1 LISGPLDRRRRALF
15 FSTLASAAFHLIFL
29 AALFYAVAHVF
40 IARGAREVVSQATIA
55 TIRRPPPPTPKPT
68 PPHKHITH
76 PVHARQSAPA
86 AAPYHELAKQIANA
100 PPQPPP
106 PRHRPTLQTRIER
119 DANGYANEVAQLNKQ
134 DDPHSIPTIDPSSR
148 GSSTKSYSFD
158 VASLNSGDEHGN
170 GIITPTQSW
179 HAQGEDCYYG
189 RYEFTYPDGAMET
202 GNIVWPFCYDPGS
215 DPFKLPPHPMP
226 FPLPLPGFKLPADT
240 QLPPIEKQ
248 VYDEWAGNGPPQ
260 PASTP

>member
-1 LISGPLDRRRRALF
+1 MISGPLDRRRRALF

-40 IARGAREVVSQATIA
+40 IPRGEREVVSQTTIA
-55 TIRRPPPPTPKPT
+55 TIRKPPPPTPKPT
-68 PPHKHITH
+68 PPPKHITH
-76 PVHARQSAPA
+76 PVRQRESAPA
-86 AAPYHELAKQIANA
+86 APPIHELAKQIANA
-100 PPQPPP
+100 PPQPSPL
-106 PRHRPTLQTRIER
+106 PRRPTLRTRIAR
-119 DANGYANEVAQLNKQ
+119 DAAGFANEVAQLNKQ
-134 DDPHSIPTIDPSSR
+134 DDPHSIPTIDPSSN
-148 GSSTKSYSFD
+148 GSTMKSYKFD

-170 GIITPTQSW
+170 GIITPTQRW

-202 GNIVWPFCYDPGS
+202 GSIVWPFCYDPGS

-226 FPLPLPGFKLPADT
+226 FPLPLPGFKLPADA